1 MDETDEDAL
10 SSEFAKELAKGMES
24 LMREIAGEAD
34 GSTAASGGD
43 DVSEEER
50 ARAFKAAWE
59 AMLVEGMDGNLGE
72 GGFEG
77 LAQASSKGAAPKSK
91 EGAAGAG
98 GFQDKIKQA
107 MDKMKESESKMQV
120 CPPHLRMSMEWVC
133 LISVNRE
140 RPEHLVR
147 HRLPSRLKR
156 YCNLLGILAWAKAVM
171 MRWSFLVC

>member
-1 MDETDEDAL
+1 MDEADEDAL

-24 LMREIAGEAD
+24 LMREIAEDANGPD
-34 GSTAASGGD
+34 AASGGE

-72 GGFEG
+72 GGLEG
-77 LAQASSKGAAPKSK
+77 LAQASSKDPAAKGK

-120 CPPHLRMSMEWVC
+120 CLPYMRMGMEWV
-133 LISVNRE
+133 V
-140 RPEHLVR
+140 
-147 HRLPSRLKR
+147 
-156 YCNLLGILAWAKAVM
+156 
-171 MRWSFLVC
+171 